1 MQERQS
7 IRDIAIKFYS
17 DMLGYDQA
25 INLIN
30 NISKN
35 TKDVSVVELAITTKL
50 DLERFA

>member
-7 IRDIAIKFYS
+7 IRAIAIKFYN
-17 DMLGYDQA
+17 DMIGYDQA

-35 TKDVSVVELAITTKL
+35 TKDVSVIELAITTKL
-50 DLERFA
+50 ELERFA

>member
-7 IRDIAIKFYS
+7 IRAIAIKFYYG
-17 DMLGYDQA
+17 LIGYDQA

-30 NISKN
+30 NISRN

>member
-7 IRDIAIKFYS
+7 IRDIAIRFYNG
-17 DMLGYDQA
+17 MLGYDQA

-50 DLERFA
+50 DIERFA